1 MLLQKLTPR
10 NVAERLSAKKLNLLS
25 IALLIRIIV
34 HISTFNRNLDVEDT
48 NGQGSNKRPRT
59 KPPNTDEAI
68 TDDEAPPPGVVRG
81 EGVLGGREVSVSCLF
96 PKEDRQIA
104 KAEIW
109 THGGGVVSQQ
119 KGGDYHLLPL
129 EVSTELVPKIEATMV
144 TMIWLVSW
152 KGKKYLSSSLVPR
165 LFPVFSV
172 TYTRRP
178 ISPVSFAELKSWEWE
193 WAWG

>member
-1 MLLQKLTPR
+1 MLLQKLTPW

-25 IALLIRIIV
+25 IALLIPIIV
-34 HISTFNRNLDVEDT
+34 YISAFNRNLDVEDT

-59 KPPNTDEAI
+59 EPPNTDEAI

-81 EGVLGGREVSVSCLF
+81 EGVLGGREVSVSRLF

-129 EVSTELVPKIEATMV
+129 EVSTELVPKTEATMV

-152 KGKKYLSSSLVPR
+152 KGKKIYV
-165 LFPVFSV
+165 
-172 TYTRRP
+172 
-178 ISPVSFAELKSWEWE
+178 E
-193 WAWG
+193 